1 MRRVRAVITR
11 TAIAFYRDQMTQHA
25 AAITYYSL
33 MSLFPV
39 LLLAL
44 SLLGVVGEYPRT
56 YNAIVD
62 YLRTVAP
69 ESVVQPIDSSLR
81 VALRNKSTATTGL
94 VLSIF
99 IAFYGTTGV
108 LESMRRALN
117 VAFRVE
123 GGRSFLRRKT
133 VDVASTFV
141 LMTLVLTTMVF
152 VVVGEE
158 LAVELFDLIG
168 LDRGA
173 ATLWAAVRWPAAVT
187 SAMLG
192 FSFIYYV
199 TPDYKHRAFHLV
211 TPGAVLGV
219 SAWLLVS
226 YLLSQYISNVVNVG
240 ALYGAFTG
248 AIVVVIWLWLS
259 SCALL
264 FGAELNAAIAD
275 EADAVLETGGPEV
288 VGTGHPEL
296 VATDATA
303 GADGPT
309 PAKSEATAGDDQAA
323 GGDEATAGTGQA
335 TLAKGEATP
344 VADERADDASA
355 STDDGTTEP
364 RPHADAD
371 DPADDLGHAAPTDRS
386 APDDEA
392 GAPSTADGPP
402 RPQPPSG
409 PPCP

>member
-1 MRRVRAVITR
+1 
-11 TAIAFYRDQMTQHA
+11 
-25 AAITYYSL
+25 
-33 MSLFPV
+33 
-39 LLLAL
+39 
-44 SLLGVVGEYPRT
+44 
-56 YNAIVD
+56 
-62 YLRTVAP
+62 
-69 ESVVQPIDSSLR
+69 VVQPIDSSLR

-94 VLSIF
+94 ILSIF

-173 ATLWAAVRWPAAVT
+173 ATLWAAVRWPAAVI

-296 VATDATA
+296 VATEATA
-303 GADGPT
+303 GADAAT
-309 PAKSEATAGDDQAA
+309 ASTDEATPGTD
-323 GGDEATAGTGQA
+323 GATAGTGKVTA
-335 TLAKGEATP
+335 RTDEATP
-344 VADERADDASA
+344 ANGAARPEEDERAEDSAAATRDD
-355 STDDGTTEP
+355 
-364 RPHADAD
+364 RP
-371 DPADDLGHAAPTDRS
+371 AA
-386 APDDEA
+386 DDEA
-392 GAPSTADGPP
+392 EAPPVGDDPP
-402 RPQPPSG
+402 RAEPPSG